1 MIICP
6 NCKQEIADDY
16 IYCLFCGTELK
27 GAANPV
33 VESAVPL
40 TNVKKRTAA
49 QPVAPSQPPAPQPVI
64 PGGSW
69 DQAIPGAAQPYAQP
83 YAPQPPAAPFMTP
96 VPFPS
101 APPQPAQPAFEL
113 TPRPVPVS
121 QPPFQAQAPSGGKN
135 CPKCNNIIPANFAFC
150 GHCGFRLSE
159 IGPAEPSRGKTIF
172 MHAPMVE
179 APPKPIVRLVVVN
192 PDGSD
197 GATFTLSAREMMLG
211 RNKGLMLFP
220 DDKFISPLHARFSL
234 DDQYN
239 LKVLDERSLNGVFVR
254 IKTDR
259 QLVSGD
265 LIRIG
270 RQLLRFDDARSIEEI
285 QCVRSQGDDS
295 IVLGSPVT
303 GYWGRLVQVL
313 EGARIG
319 DVHLLVEHEV
329 SIGREKGEIVFP
341 LDGFM
346 SAVHA
351 KVFFKNGGC
360 YIKDMGSANKTYV
373 RIREAEALAAGDIL
387 LIGNKL
393 IKIDIR

>member
-6 NCKQEIADDY
+6 NCKQENADDY

-27 GAANPV
+27 GAATPV
-33 VESAVPL
+33 AESAVPL

-49 QPVAPSQPPAPQPVI
+49 QPVSPSQPPAPQPVV
-64 PGGSW
+64 PCGSW
-69 DQAIPGAAQPYAQP
+69 DQAIPGAAQPYAS
-83 YAPQPPAAPFMTP
+83 YAP
-96 VPFPS
+96 
-101 APPQPAQPAFEL
+101 PAQPAFEL
-113 TPRPVPVS
+113 TPRAVPVS

-179 APPKPIVRLVVVN
+179 ALPKPIVRLVVVN

-239 LKVLDERSLNGVFVR
+239 LKVCDERSLNGVFVR
-254 IKTDR
+254 IKADR

-285 QCVRSQGDDS
+285 PCVRSQGDDS
-295 IVLGSPVT
+295 IVLGSPAT

-319 DVHLLVEHEV
+319 DVRLLVEHEV

-351 KVFFKNGGC
+351 KIFFKDGGC

>member
-6 NCKQEIADDY
+6 NCKQENADDY

-27 GAANPV
+27 GAAAPII
-33 VESAVPL
+33 EAAVPL
-40 TNVKKRTAA
+40 TRKKAPSQAA
-49 QPVAPSQPPAPQPVI
+49 IPSQPPAPQPVI

-69 DQAIPGAAQPYAQP
+69 DQAIPGVAQPYVA
-83 YAPQPPAAPFMTP
+83 
-96 VPFPS
+96 S
-101 APPQPAQPAFEL
+101 APPPMMPEPVAPPPPVAPAP
-113 TPRPVPVS
+113 PVAS
-121 QPPFQAQAPSGGKN
+121 QPPFAPQAPSGDKH
-135 CPKCNNIIPANFAFC
+135 CPKCNNIIPQNFTFC

-159 IGPAEPSRGKTIF
+159 LPGPAEVSRGKTIF
-172 MHAPMVE
+172 MHAPVIE
-179 APPKPIVRLVVVN
+179 SAPKPIVRLVVVN

-197 GATFTLSAREMMLG
+197 GATFTLSAKEMMLG
-211 RNKGLMLFP
+211 RSKGLMLFP
-220 DDKFISPLHARFSL
+220 DDKFISPLHARFIL
-234 DDQYN
+234 DDQSS
-239 LKVLDERSLNGVFVR
+239 LRVVDEKSLNGVYVR
-254 IKTDR
+254 LKADR
-259 QLVSGD
+259 QLLPGD
-265 LIRIG
+265 LIRLG
-270 RQLLRFDDARSIEEI
+270 RQLLRFDDAKAIEEI

-319 DVHLLVEHEV
+319 DIHLLVEHEV

-351 KVFFKNGGC
+351 KVYFKNGSFF
-360 YIKDMGSANKTYV
+360 IKDMGSANKTYV
-373 RIREAEALAAGDIL
+373 RIRDAEMLAAGDVL

-393 IKIDIR
+393 IKIEIR